1 MTRKL
6 FYSILFLFS
15 LWAFFKL
22 HPAQFFNREEK
33 EEQVV
38 YLCTQ
43 EAQTLDPSRAC
54 DYASARVTANLYEG
68 LVKFRPGSLEIE
80 PALAKEWE
88 ISADGLTW
96 TFHLRPGVT
105 FHDGTPFNAQ
115 AVKFN
120 VDRLLNKKDAYG
132 QLVYGMVEA
141 VEATDELTVRFRL
154 KFPYAPFLNNLAL
167 FFAAPVISPEA
178 VKKYG
183 DGLATHPVGT
193 GPFFLEKWEKGK
205 EIILAANPSYWGTK
219 PAAGRIVFRLESDS
233 RKRTALLLNGRADVI
248 DASPEE
254 IPSLSAK
261 GCQIWRITGPDV
273 SYLGFYTNKK
283 PFSDAAVRQ
292 AACRAIDNE
301 RLVRELFGNMAVPA
315 SGPLPPDTLGYDAA
329 IRQPSPNLKEA
340 RRLLA
345 GAGYPDGLP
354 ITIITYEG
362 ERPYNPAGGEAL
374 ARELAGQ
381 LAGAGFQVKVFTY
394 PWEEFKKALY
404 RQEGD
409 AFLYGWTADNRD
421 PDNFLFTLFSSAQ
434 IPTGLNATRYSR
446 QKTDTLLVTAQR
458 TLDPTLRAR
467 LYQDVLNELR
477 QDTPAFFINHSLF
490 LLAASPAL
498 QNLQVYPGGVPLFQN
513 VKK

>member
-1 MTRKL
+1 MTRKFL
-6 FYSILFLFS
+6 FLLFFLFS

-22 HPAQFFNREEK
+22 HPAQFLNGREK

-38 YLCTQ
+38 YLCAQ

-219 PAAGRIVFRLESDS
+219 PAAGRIVFRLERDS
-233 RKRTALLLNGRADVI
+233 RKRAALLLNGRADVI

-329 IRQPSPNLKEA
+329 IR
-340 RRLLA
+340 
-345 GAGYPDGLP
+345 
-354 ITIITYEG
+354 
-362 ERPYNPAGGEAL
+362 
-374 ARELAGQ
+374 
-381 LAGAGFQVKVFTY
+381 
-394 PWEEFKKALY
+394 
-404 RQEGD
+404 
-409 AFLYGWTADNRD
+409 
-421 PDNFLFTLFSSAQ
+421 
-434 IPTGLNATRYSR
+434 
-446 QKTDTLLVTAQR
+446 
-458 TLDPTLRAR
+458 
-467 LYQDVLNELR
+467 
-477 QDTPAFFINHSLF
+477 
-490 LLAASPAL
+490 
-498 QNLQVYPGGVPLFQN
+498 
-513 VKK
+513 